1 VIHRVLSLIG
11 ACDDSK
17 QESVKQK
24 LSRSAMRVLVYSGK
38 LFQEIAPRD
47 VTMPMQF
54 QFDAIKARKRDG
66 VGGDG
71 DGQYGEIVTE
81 RRTKEQT
88 RTKKPPLYKCIL
100 LNDDYTPM
108 EFVVE
113 ILKQVFHKPHAEAT
127 RIMLHVHQNGMGVAG
142 VYPYEIAET
151 KVRTVEELARESQYP
166 LKCVLEKE

>member
-1 VIHRVLSLIG
+1 
-11 ACDDSK
+11 
-17 QESVKQK
+17 
-24 LSRSAMRVLVYSGK
+24 
-38 LFQEIAPRD
+38 
-47 VTMPMQF
+47 MPMQF
-54 QFDAIKARKRDG
+54 HVKIIEARKRDNA
-66 VGGDG
+66 GGNG
-71 DGQYGEIVTE
+71 DDRYGEIVTE

-127 RIMLHVHQNGMGVAG
+127 RIMLHVHQNGLGVAG
-142 VYPYEIAET
+142 IYPYEIAET

>member
-1 VIHRVLSLIG
+1 M
-11 ACDDSK
+11 A
-17 QESVKQK
+17 EEYK
-24 LSRSAMRVLVYSGK
+24 LALRLNARSRNGSDGND
-38 LFQEIAPRD
+38 RD
-47 VTMPMQF
+47 
-54 QFDAIKARKRDG
+54 RY
-66 VGGDG
+66 GD
-71 DGQYGEIVTE
+71 IVTE

-88 RTKKPPLYKCIL
+88 KTKKPALYKCIL

-113 ILKQVFHKPHAEAT
+113 ILKQIFHKAHAEAT

-166 LKCVLEKE
+166 LKCVMEKA

>member
-1 VIHRVLSLIG
+1 LAAILVNSGSLI
-11 ACDDSK
+11 AQRFLAMAK
-17 QESVKQK
+17 QSQLETIEA
-24 LSRSAMRVLVYSGK
+24 RS
-38 LFQEIAPRD
+38 
-47 VTMPMQF
+47 
-54 QFDAIKARKRDG
+54 RDG
-66 VGGDG
+66 AGRGGDDRYG
-71 DGQYGEIVTE
+71 DIVTE
-81 RRTKEQT
+81 RHTKEQT

-113 ILKQVFHKPHAEAT
+113 ILKQIFHKPHAEAT

-142 VYPYEIAET
+142 IYPYEIAET